1 MISNACRK
9 RLIYTVM
16 SVFVVWHT
24 LAIVVA
30 PASANSVLA
39 QGLRVLLQPYLT
51 LFRLDNTWDFFAPSV
66 DSLSTSRQLL
76 YVIEDK
82 TGKKHF
88 FKPEAEFSQLE
99 PRYFWFRAW
108 HFAVI
113 DDPAGYADIAA
124 DLYCRKHAA
133 LHPVAITLWPLTKRS
148 LRELISW
155 PARGAGTPN
164 LSPCTRS
171 RTSNVTPSD
180 IRRLSPQMA

>member
-113 DDPAGYADIAA
+113 DDPADYADIAA

-133 LHPVAITLWPLTKRS
+133 LHPVAITLLAAYEKEFTRTDF
-148 LRELISW
+148 L
-155 PARGAGTPN
+155 AGKGRWDPEFVTVH
-164 LSPCTRS
+164 TIK
-171 RTSNVTPSD
+171 NVKCH
-180 IRRLSPQMA
+180 AE